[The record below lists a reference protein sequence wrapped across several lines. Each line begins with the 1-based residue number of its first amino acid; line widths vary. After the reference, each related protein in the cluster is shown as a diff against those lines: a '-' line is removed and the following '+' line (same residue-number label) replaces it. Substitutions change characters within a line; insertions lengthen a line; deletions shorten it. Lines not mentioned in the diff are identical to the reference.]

1 MRLGKRKFKGSTL
14 VLGQSKEL
22 PEYLRAIVEISEVF
36 TPEDK
41 RHQGR
46 ATALLAR
53 TCAEAD
59 RAGVVLMLMP
69 DGDLEQWYAVF
80 GFATIQNKPII
91 MARPPLT
98 QRCAEGTDVKD
109 RKNTRR

>member
-1 MRLGKRKFKGSTL
+1 MRLGKRKFKGATL
-14 VLGQSKEL
+14 VLGQSNEL
-22 PEYLRAIVEISEVF
+22 PQHLRAIIEITQVF

-46 ATALLAR
+46 ATALMMR

-59 RAGVVLMLMP
+59 RDGLVLMLMP
-69 DGDLEQWYAVF
+69 GDGLDQWYAMF
-80 GFATIQNKPII
+80 GFATIQNSPMI

-98 QRCAEGTDVKD
+98 QRCAEVQDVKE
-109 RKNTRR
+109 RQAN